1 MTHHRPSSPK
11 LLIGT
16 KCDLRD
22 DKSYTGALVS
32 SDKGEILLILKQYI
46 ILIFEISMASL
57 FGFLII
63 GPNICNI
70 LRHKGGGNHP
80 RKDTW

>member
-1 MTHHRPSSPK
+1 MNIIHVTLIINQVTHHRPSSPK

-32 SDKGEILLILKQYI
+32 SDKGKIVLILIQY
-46 ILIFEISMASL
+46 LLSL
-57 FGFLII
+57 L
-63 GPNICNI
+63 
-70 LRHKGGGNHP
+70 L
-80 RKDTW
+80 